1 MTDFMINLCTSS
13 ELPSD
18 NPPSEGNT
26 SEIISEIPSEEESEN
41 ISEVPSEDAS
51 EETSEDL
58 SEVPSEDISSGSE
71 QLETISLQLDNIQT
85 RLDHSLACALV
96 LICLLSSVLI
106 YRIFAWF
113 WKDL

>member
-26 SEIISEIPSEEESEN
+26 SEIISEILSEEESEN
-41 ISEVPSEDAS
+41 ISEVPSEDSS
-51 EETSEDL
+51 EETSE
-58 SEVPSEDISSGSE
+58 EVSTGTE

-96 LICLLSSVLI
+96 LICLLSSVLL